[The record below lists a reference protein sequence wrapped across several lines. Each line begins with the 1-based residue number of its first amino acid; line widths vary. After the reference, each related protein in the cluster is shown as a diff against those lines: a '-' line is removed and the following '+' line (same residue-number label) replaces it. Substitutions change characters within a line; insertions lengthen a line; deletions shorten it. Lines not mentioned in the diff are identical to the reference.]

1 MDQVEEFIQ
10 VKSLFL
16 CLQILFELKMGHTS
30 KPIMDLLDIKLKEI
44 EKTIEQKQMIKNQQ
58 NTSSAISSANESSN
72 TSVLSAQKENNIND
86 QSESESK
93 SWTTTGSIYE
103 ALDESIINKNSFCII
118 IGAFIR
124 RHAVSPKTVN
134 LYELSMLLNSYK
146 AMFNFLD
153 SGNITREG
161 ESFITKAFDQK
172 GNFSNDIVNFKEEI
186 NIPAVA

>member
-1 MDQVEEFIQ
+1 MQ

-30 KPIMDLLDIKLKEI
+30 QPILDLLEVKLKEI
-44 EKTIEQKQMIKNQQ
+44 EKTIEQKQLIKNQQ
-58 NTSSAISSANESSN
+58 SVSSALSSGANESSN
-72 TSVLSAQKENNIND
+72 NSVHSNTQTKEANATEQD
-86 QSESESK
+86 AESK
-93 SWTTTGSIYE
+93 SWTTQGSIYE

-146 AMFNFLD
+146 AMFTFLN
-153 SGNITREG
+153 SGNATKEG
-161 ESFITKAFDQK
+161 ESFITKAFD
-172 GNFSNDIVNFKEEI
+172 
-186 NIPAVA
+186 